1 MGALYCQERDIGKM
15 TVKARSFCLKMGQKW
30 RLVLDLTYPHTS
42 MMSGFGFNALIE
54 EVFNDTQIEDLW
66 LPFFTITTDISVSS
80 MRVHEMGSTW
90 RYIRGSMSLGEIC
103 FSLYNS
109 QIHILYIFGS
119 ESYSISK
126 VGLSFR
132 VEIFG
137 STLHAIASKILEHG
151 WPLTSL

>member
-90 RYIRGSMSLGEIC
+90 RYIRGSMSLGKIRLSLLKSC
-103 FSLYNS
+103 F
-109 QIHILYIFGS
+109 FM
-119 ESYSISK
+119 
-126 VGLSFR
+126 
-132 VEIFG
+132 
-137 STLHAIASKILEHG
+137 
-151 WPLTSL
+151 PLLKKTFFFKFH